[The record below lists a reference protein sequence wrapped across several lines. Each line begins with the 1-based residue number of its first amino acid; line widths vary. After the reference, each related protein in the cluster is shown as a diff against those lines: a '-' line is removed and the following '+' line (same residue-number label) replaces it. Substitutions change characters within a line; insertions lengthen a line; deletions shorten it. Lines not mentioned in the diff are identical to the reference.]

1 MEAGSAIEET
11 RRDGGDA
18 PPAGEPPAR
27 LPPAPQ
33 LGFPYGPMRPTPG
46 RARPVKAPPRAS
58 VPRPPAPRRR
68 IARPLPARAVSHSWY
83 LRAAGGLVLFLALL
97 VPGLVYGP
105 ALLRE
110 LDRQWSA
117 LTGTIDLADAVE
129 RIVMAES
136 HGDPNARNRRSSAS
150 GPGQFLDQTWLELI
164 RAHRADLAR
173 RGEKE
178 ALELRRDPALAR
190 EMTARFLERNAA
202 MLRRQCLPV
211 TLGAVYLAHFAGG
224 AGAVA
229 LLSAP
234 DAADAAATMAK
245 ADATG
250 RMTRERIVKANPF
263 LEGLTVADLKAR
275 LDRKLRGP
283 EIRLAGMLPIRSGRA
298 DAGLIVRL
306 PAAAP
311 CRRAASRT

>member
-1 MEAGSAIEET
+1 MDAATLIAPARPE
-11 RRDGGDA
+11 RPGGDVT
-18 PPAGEPPAR
+18 PAR

-33 LGFPYGPMRPTPG
+33 LELPRGPVRPTPG

-83 LRAAGGLVLFLALL
+83 LRAGAGLVLLLALL

-178 ALELRRDPALAR
+178 ALEL
-190 EMTARFLERNAA
+190 
-202 MLRRQCLPV
+202 
-211 TLGAVYLAHFAGG
+211 
-224 AGAVA
+224 
-229 LLSAP
+229 
-234 DAADAAATMAK
+234 
-245 ADATG
+245 
-250 RMTRERIVKANPF
+250 
-263 LEGLTVADLKAR
+263 
-275 LDRKLRGP
+275 
-283 EIRLAGMLPIRSGRA
+283 
-298 DAGLIVRL
+298 
-306 PAAAP
+306 
-311 CRRAASRT
+311 